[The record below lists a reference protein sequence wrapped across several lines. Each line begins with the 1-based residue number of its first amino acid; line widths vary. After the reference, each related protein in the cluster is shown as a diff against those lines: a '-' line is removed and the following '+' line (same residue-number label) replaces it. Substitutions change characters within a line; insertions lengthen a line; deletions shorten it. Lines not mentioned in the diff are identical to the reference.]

1 MVSQPIA
8 HSKAAASRDRIE
20 VYAAHNEFGK
30 AQIWLTFSPDDTQS
44 IQIAWYAMGE
54 DFEERLR
61 SNAPDGSF
69 RFELTAKNPGAA
81 ALHFEHVL
89 ELVISDVI
97 GWDVKRRRPFKRGGY
112 FGVPKAWLRVIEE
125 QGRLTVHAH
134 FLIWIYGHRDIK
146 GKFQRASSTVPK
158 RVENEQVILTLPKE
172 VRIFFYLD
180 QNYWFYSSYS

>member
-1 MVSQPIA
+1 M
-8 HSKAAASRDRIE
+8 E
-20 VYAAHNEFGK
+20 VYAVHNEFGK

-44 IQIAWYAMGE
+44 VQIAWYAMGE

-61 SNAPDGSF
+61 NNAPDGSF
-69 RFELTAKNPGAA
+69 RFDLTAKNPGAA
-81 ALHFEHVL
+81 ALHFEHIL

-146 GKFQRASSTVPK
+146 GKFQRASLNIPK
-158 RVENEQVILTLPKE
+158 NVENDQVVLTLPKE
-172 VRIFFYLD
+172 VR
-180 QNYWFYSSYS
+180 